1 MSNIPFLDRTTHD
14 TFRLRYVFNSSEPSD
29 NVNPL
34 HVSDQI
40 LNTANKWSKK
50 SEFML
55 FRFFQASFAGSRP
68 IRRGPDS
75 FALAS
80 FTPSYGPIRCHPR
93 SKRFGARKTNGEI
106 FFAISNPPSLFHVFL
121 PAPFTFLSSPI
132 LDSIVLVQEIT
143 IKIQE
148 LTHRKDIYETK
159 NLALRCRGR
168 EKERKRERRKLM
180 EMTREQRK
188 GPVGIQK
195 TKEASFRGVEESTG
209 RGEGQN

>member
-14 TFRLRYVFNSSEPSD
+14 TFHLHYVFNSSEPSD

-55 FRFFQASFAGSRP
+55 FRFFQESFAGSRP

-80 FTPSYGPIRCHPR
+80 FTPSYGPIPLL
-93 SKRFGARKTNGEI
+93 SSLEMFRKTNGEI
-106 FFAISNPPSLFHVFL
+106 FFAISNPPSLFFL
-121 PAPFTFLSSPI
+121 RQFSILLFSS
-132 LDSIVLVQEIT
+132 
-143 IKIQE
+143 K
-148 LTHRKDIYETK
+148 K
-159 NLALRCRGR
+159 
-168 EKERKRERRKLM
+168 
-180 EMTREQRK
+180 
-188 GPVGIQK
+188 
-195 TKEASFRGVEESTG
+195 
-209 RGEGQN
+209 

>member
-14 TFRLRYVFNSSEPSD
+14 TFRLRYIFNSSEPSD

-55 FRFFQASFAGSRP
+55 FRLFQASFAGSRP

-80 FTPSYGPIRCHPR
+80 FTPSYGPFRCYPR
-93 SKRFGARKTNGEI
+93 SKCFERRMEKSSLPFQI
-106 FFAISNPPSLFHVFL
+106 LPPFSFFANSRFYCSPPRNN
-121 PAPFTFLSSPI
+121 
-132 LDSIVLVQEIT
+132 D
-143 IKIQE
+143 
-148 LTHRKDIYETK
+148 K
-159 NLALRCRGR
+159 NSRINTQKRYIRNEKSGVTVPR
-168 EKERKRERRKLM
+168 ERERAKERERRKLM
-180 EMTREQRK
+180 EMTRKQRK
-188 GPVGIQK
+188 RPVGIQK

>member
-1 MSNIPFLDRTTHD
+1 MVKKKRIYAFSLLPGKFRGKSADSTRPRFLCSCFLHALVRPHP
-14 TFRLRYVFNSSEPSD
+14 LPSSLEM
-29 NVNPL
+29 
-34 HVSDQI
+34 
-40 LNTANKWSKK
+40 
-50 SEFML
+50 F
-55 FRFFQASFAGSRP
+55 
-68 IRRGPDS
+68 
-75 FALAS
+75 
-80 FTPSYGPIRCHPR
+80 
-93 SKRFGARKTNGEI
+93 RKTNGEI

-132 LDSIVLVQEIT
+132 LDSIVLLQEIT

-180 EMTREQRK
+180 EMTRKQRK
-188 GPVGIQK
+188 RPVGIQK

>member
-68 IRRGPDS
+68 IPLLLLLLLLLSRPRTAPSVAILARNVSKDEWRNLLCHFKSSLPFPCFSSRS
-75 FALAS
+75 FHLS
-80 FTPSYGPIRCHPR
+80 
-93 SKRFGARKTNGEI
+93 
-106 FFAISNPPSLFHVFL
+106 FFANSRFYCSPPRNN
-121 PAPFTFLSSPI
+121 
-132 LDSIVLVQEIT
+132 D
-143 IKIQE
+143 
-148 LTHRKDIYETK
+148 K
-159 NLALRCRGR
+159 NSRINTQKRYIR
-168 EKERKRERRKLM
+168 NEKSGVTVPRERERA
-180 EMTREQRK
+180 RE
-188 GPVGIQK
+188 
-195 TKEASFRGVEESTG
+195 E
-209 RGEGQN
+209 N

>member
-50 SEFML
+50 SEFIL

-80 FTPSYGPIRCHPR
+80 FTPSYGPIPLLSSLETFRRAKDEWRNLLCHFK
-93 SKRFGARKTNGEI
+93 S
-106 FFAISNPPSLFHVFL
+106 SL
-121 PAPFTFLSSPI
+121 PFLSSPI
-132 LDSIVLVQEIT
+132 FDSIVLLQEIT

-180 EMTREQRK
+180 EMTRKQRK
-188 GPVGIQK
+188 RPVGIQK

>member
-14 TFRLRYVFNSSEPSD
+14 TFHLHYVFNSSEPSD

-40 LNTANKWSKK
+40 LNTTNKWSKK

-80 FTPSYGPIRCHPR
+80 FTPSYGPIPLL
-93 SKRFGARKTNGEI
+93 SSLEMFRKTNGEI

-132 LDSIVLVQEIT
+132 LDSIVLLQEMT

-159 NLALRCRGR
+159 NLVQREGERAKER
-168 EKERKRERRKLM
+168 EKKIDGNDEKAK
-180 EMTREQRK
+180 
-188 GPVGIQK
+188 K
-195 TKEASFRGVEESTG
+195 TTG
-209 RGEGQN
+209 RNTKDEGS